1 MSNSRKAK
9 RSQLN
14 SLGYLKIKNMYSPIE
29 GVGAAWYKKT
39 NADGKALH
47 EAHEKRVNDE
57 LADFLQTKVN
67 SLKETWKDAGYNDAE
82 CAMLEEAFFITN
94 VKNKETLREDI
105 KTAQRLRK
113 EASIS
118 LKSRLD
124 AND

>member
-47 EAHEKRVNDE
+47 EAHEKRLNDE

-67 SLKETWKDAGYNDAE
+67 SLKETWKEAGYNDTE

-105 KTAQRLRK
+105 KTVQRLRK

-124 AND
+124 ANN

>member
-14 SLGYLKIKNMYSPIE
+14 SLGYLKIKNMYNPID

-47 EAHEKRVNDE
+47 EAHERRVNDE
-57 LADFLQTKVN
+57 LADFLQTKAN
-67 SLKETWKDAGYNDAE
+67 LLKETWKDSGYNEAE
-82 CAMLEEAFFITN
+82 CAMLEEAFFLIN
-94 VKNKETLREDI
+94 IKNTETLREDI
-105 KTAQRLRK
+105 KSAKRLRK

-118 LKSRLD
+118 LKSRLN